1 MPHIINRPL
10 KNPAHPI
17 NKAIGYALLEAML
30 GIFIFA
36 VGILKFVQLD
46 IKTSQAAQ
54 DNLLRAKANLLAA
67 DMIDRMRGNYQLA
80 QAGSYSA
87 SFTNITTTSNNC
99 RTQNCNITALK
110 DWDIAAWQNTIA
122 AQLPNGKGAIS
133 STLQADIR
141 IYSVSIRFENRQGQN
156 DSVILVSGL

>member
-54 DNLLRAKANLLAA
+54 DNLLRAKANL
-67 DMIDRMRGNYQLA
+67 
-80 QAGSYSA
+80 
-87 SFTNITTTSNNC
+87 
-99 RTQNCNITALK
+99 
-110 DWDIAAWQNTIA
+110 
-122 AQLPNGKGAIS
+122 
-133 STLQADIR
+133 
-141 IYSVSIRFENRQGQN
+141 
-156 DSVILVSGL
+156 